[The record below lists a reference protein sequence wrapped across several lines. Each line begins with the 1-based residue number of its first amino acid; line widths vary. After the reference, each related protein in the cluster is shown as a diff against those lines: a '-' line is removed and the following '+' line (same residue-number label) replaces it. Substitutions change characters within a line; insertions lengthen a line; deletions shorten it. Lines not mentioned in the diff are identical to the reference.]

1 MPTAGPKRTR
11 TQREADLAET
21 ARLDRMGFTQREI
34 AERIGVS
41 SVQICFDLQKLRKRY
56 VEMANVHAGERIGEL
71 LQSYRDVRQQALLA
85 WEKSWQDAERVTVTV
100 RPSSGDGLF
109 ADVVTTTT
117 TIREGRLP
125 GAQYLQ
131 VILDTYA
138 AERKLLCLD
147 QEQPAVFLTA
157 DAVVTLA
164 NTIMAAIGR
173 HVHDPQLVQ
182 QMKMDVLQMMEASV
196 PGAATATINA
206 VPPTGD
212 GEPTT
217 VEQDADEPA
226 DPPADPPA
234 ADEPM
239 PARVTTLTGI
249 NGINCVNGVNGA
261 HGGGDEF
268 LLEELE
274 EPV

>member
-21 ARLDRMGFTQREI
+21 ARLDRMGLTQRQI

-41 SVQICFDLQKLRKRY
+41 SVQICFDLRKLRKRY
-56 VEMANVHAGERIGEL
+56 VEQANVRAGEKIGEL

-125 GAQYLQ
+125 GAQFLQ

-138 AERKLLCLD
+138 AERKLLGLD
-147 QEQPAVFLTA
+147 QEKPTVFLTA

-182 QMKMDVLQMMEASV
+182 AMKMDVLAMLPPSV
-196 PGAATATINA
+196 EMPGAAA
-206 VPPTGD
+206 
-212 GEPTT
+212 
-217 VEQDADEPA
+217 EPA
-226 DPPADPPA
+226 VAGAVSPEEEQVGAEPGDEEPPEQHREA
-234 ADEPM
+234 ADVVQEP
-239 PARVTTLTGI
+239 PHA
-249 NGINCVNGVNGA
+249 NGVLNGVHA
-261 HGGGDEF
+261 GEDEF
-268 LLEELE
+268 LLD